1 MVNGC
6 ISISDFASLL
16 GISVRIIGSA
26 IGLKICATAAGIQ
39 KYKSI
44 IKKREIKHDQTELL
58 GKAKLNNLEVLI
70 SKV

>member
-1 MVNGC
+1 M
-6 ISISDFASLL
+6 L
-16 GISVRIIGSA
+16 GISVRITGSA

-58 GKAKLNNLEVLI
+58 GKAKLNSLEVLI
-70 SKV
+70 SKA